1 MKSKIQISVLLIL
14 PLLAVLAVP
23 SQAAPVCVTFE
34 PPLLLG
40 TTYGAPAAQVSGDLA
55 FVSNG
60 VRVYV
65 YKFSLITSG
74 TAFNKAYIDFAPVGF
89 SPGQS
94 IRTNNINLLFDF
106 TALGF
111 KPSKVTLSYL
121 DLGGYE
127 NLAVNGSL
135 PVYVGEL
142 TSAPAVIAGVSVAV
156 SQTPVPPPMSGKMG
170 MAVLKGTV
178 KSLMIGGQELWI
190 DNVCV
195 E

>member
-1 MKSKIQISVLLIL
+1 MKSKIQISVLLIF
-14 PLLAVLAVP
+14 PLLALLATP

-40 TTYGAPAAQVSGDLA
+40 TTYGAPAGQMSGDLA

-60 VRVYV
+60 IRVYV
-65 YKFSLITSG
+65 YKFNLITSG

-106 TALGF
+106 SALGF
-111 KPSKVTLSYL
+111 KPSKVTFSYL

-127 NLAVNGSL
+127 NLAVNGGSA
-135 PVYVGEL
+135 YVGEL
-142 TSAPAVIAGVSVAV
+142 TSAPPVMSGVSVAV

-190 DNVCV
+190 DDVCV

>member
-1 MKSKIQISVLLIL
+1 MKSKIQISVLFIL
-14 PLLAVLAVP
+14 PLLALLAAP

-40 TTYGAPAAQVSGDLA
+40 TTYGAPAAQVSGSLA

-60 VRVYV
+60 IRVYV
-65 YKFSLITSG
+65 YKFGLITSG

-106 TALGF
+106 SALGF
-111 KPSKVTLSYL
+111 KPSKVTFSYL

-127 NLAVNGSL
+127 NLAINGGS
-135 PVYVGEL
+135 VYVGEL
-142 TSAPAVIAGVSVAV
+142 TSAPPVMSGVSVAV

-170 MAVLKGTV
+170 VAVLKGTV
-178 KSLMIGGQELWI
+178 KSLLIGGQELWI
-190 DNVCV
+190 DNVCA